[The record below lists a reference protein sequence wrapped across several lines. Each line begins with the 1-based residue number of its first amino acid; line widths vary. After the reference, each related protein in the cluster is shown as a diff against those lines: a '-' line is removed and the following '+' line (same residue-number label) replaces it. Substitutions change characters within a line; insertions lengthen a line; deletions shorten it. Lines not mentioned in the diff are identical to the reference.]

1 MIKHIQWILILS
13 ILGIVSA
20 CSETPQTENQ
30 ELESR
35 LSKDAFLIE
44 SKSTFCPDKR
54 VCVWTVEWDSMGTL
68 IGEVSDEQ
76 AFIHLK
82 EYCAQYEYPFN
93 VALLPDASIK
103 EPFGLIKVSVA
114 QIRSK
119 PKHSS
124 ELLTQALLGH
134 PAKVIKQ
141 ENDWLYVQLFDG
153 YLGWI
158 ETLSFQAMS
167 NADFDAWNNSNRAL
181 VLDKFIPVYNE
192 DDLVVNELV
201 AGNIVQLSDNNKIV
215 LPDNQSGYSPDLNYI
230 SINEWGEAIFD
241 IDQMIETAKGYMGI
255 PYVWG
260 GTSSKGFDC
269 SGFTKTA
276 FLLNGIQLPRDASQ
290 QVHCGT
296 LIDDSK
302 QFDLLEVGDLLFFG
316 RKATDEKAE
325 KVTHVG
331 IYLGEGS
338 FIHAS
343 GEVRIQSLFKE
354 SPDFAPNRYDTYLRA
369 KRITADCIGTYQQK
383 L

>member
-1 MIKHIQWILILS
+1 MIKRIQWILILS
-13 ILGIVSA
+13 IIGIASA
-20 CSETPQTENQ
+20 CNETPESENQ
-30 ELESR
+30 HTEFR
-35 LSKDAFLIE
+35 LSKDSFLIE
-44 SKSTFCPDKR
+44 STSTFCSDKR
-54 VCVWTVEWDSMGTL
+54 VCVWTVAWDSLGTL
-68 IGEVSDEQ
+68 KGEVSDED
-76 AFIHLK
+76 AFNHLK
-82 EYCAQYEYPFN
+82 AFCAQYEYPFN
-93 VALLPDASIK
+93 VELLPDASIK

-134 PAKVIKQ
+134 PAKIIKQ

-158 ETLSFQAMS
+158 ESLSFQAMS
-167 NADFDAWNNSNRAL
+167 NSDFDAWNNSDRVL
-181 VLDKFIPVYNE
+181 ILDKFAPLYNE
-192 DDLVVNELV
+192 AGLVVNELV
-201 AGNIVQLSDNNKIV
+201 AGNIIQLSDNNKII
-215 LPDNQSGYSPDLNYI
+215 LPNNQTGYSPNLNYI
-230 SINEWGEAIFD
+230 PINQWGEAIFD
-241 IDQMIETAKGYMGI
+241 IDRMIETAKGYMGI

-302 QFDLLEVGDLLFFG
+302 QFDLLEAGDLLFFG

-331 IYLGEGS
+331 IYLGDGS

-354 SPDFAPNRYDTYLRA
+354 RPDFAPNRYETYLRA
-369 KRITADCIGTYQQK
+369 KRITTGCIGTYQQK